1 MPLPL
6 HVLEHWWNC
15 ASIFK
20 RGNALILKATRKIT
34 FWQLIIKYIN
44 HFPAQVLFDYYG
56 TVSRKMD
63 QSKVVVCGLFELHWV
78 TSCHLKETPSKL
90 LTVSKLSQL
99 SRADSCCS
107 ARRLS
112 GGAAFVTVMRSGWKK
127 PKHGMKNDTQHTE
140 NWITDTKA
148 TGQTRVILRCLRT
161 FLKAL
166 TTFLRLKHC
175 GGTTRQHKLNNNTNS
190 NVISTSDSFTKTIK
204 LLNWAFDTK
213 PECPEPDHT
222 LDPL

>member
-20 RGNALILKATRKIT
+20 RGNALILKATGKIT

-44 HFPAQVLFDYYG
+44 HFPVQVLFDYYG

-63 QSKVVVCGLFELHWV
+63 QSQVVVCGLFELHWV

-99 SRADSCCS
+99 SHADSCCS

-112 GGAAFVTVMRSGWKK
+112 GGAAFVTVTRSGWKK

-140 NWITDTKA
+140 NWNTDTKA
-148 TGQTRVILRCLRT
+148 AGQTRVILRCSES
-161 FLKAL
+161 F
-166 TTFLRLKHC
+166 
-175 GGTTRQHKLNNNTNS
+175 NN
-190 NVISTSDSFTKTIK
+190 IS
-204 LLNWAFDTK
+204 
-213 PECPEPDHT
+213 
-222 LDPL
+222 